1 MKHVWVIGLAV
12 VGASSAARADRAAD
26 RCAAGVEFARKGD
39 LPRAAFYLDGCT
51 GLELPDELADEVA
64 RTSADVMKKLRASEL
79 SALSISTTPS
89 GLVGQTDALPGE
101 TFTTPT
107 TIWTRAGTYNVVVA
121 ADADALAAGKGVS
134 SIAEVQPRSRG
145 SVIINA
151 ASKEPTTK
159 DGVVDF
165 TEDTPEQSAHE
176 GPPPAVKLPRVMPKK
191 YLGEVGPSGPQLDDP
206 FAARTSDSHIR
217 WRLGARLSAGMID
230 QGKAGIGFGVAA
242 LAARPLAGPAFL
254 AARLDWSHRDLDT
267 IGVNAGV
274 AARLVETAGTML
286 LAGAALRG
294 EVRIQDTLAMQPVSR
309 AGLGGAVDLD
319 LAILSIPVAVGLRFE
334 QGFSELVPGTRDR
347 ALLVEAGYDWR

>member
-12 VGASSAARADRAAD
+12 VGVSAAHADPATD
-26 RCAAGVEFARKGD
+26 RCAAGLEFAKKGD
-39 LPRAAFYLDGCT
+39 LPRAALYLDGCT
-51 GLELPDELADEVA
+51 ELALPADLADEVGKA
-64 RTSADVMKKLRASEL
+64 SADVMKKLRASEL

-89 GLVGQTDALPGE
+89 GLIGQTDALPGE
-101 TFTTPT
+101 TFTTPA

-121 ADADALAAGKGVS
+121 ADAAALAAGKGVS
-134 SIAEVQPRSRG
+134 SVAKVEPHSRG
-145 SVIINA
+145 GVIINA
-151 ASKEPTTK
+151 ATKEPTTK

-191 YLGEVGPSGPQLDDP
+191 YLGPVGPAGPQLDDP
-206 FAARTSDSHIR
+206 FATRASDAQIR
-217 WRLGARLSAGMID
+217 WRLGARFSAGMID
-230 QGKAGIGFGVAA
+230 QGKAGVGFGVAG
-242 LAARPLAGPAFL
+242 LAARPLDGPAFL
-254 AARLDWSHRDLDT
+254 AARLDWSHRDVDT
-267 IGVNAGV
+267 IGINAGV
-274 AARLVETAGTML
+274 AVKLVETTGAVL

-309 AGLGGAVDLD
+309 AGIGGAVDLD

-347 ALLVEAGYDWR
+347 ALLVEVGYDWR